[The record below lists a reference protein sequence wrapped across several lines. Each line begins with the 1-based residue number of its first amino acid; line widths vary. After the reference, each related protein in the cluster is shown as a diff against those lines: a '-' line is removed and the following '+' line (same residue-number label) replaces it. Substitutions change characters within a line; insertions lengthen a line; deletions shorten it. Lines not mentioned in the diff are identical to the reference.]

1 MAHGHAPKRAHRGQH
16 ATWCTAAYNASVGH
30 TSHRMDRACDVHYGA
45 AGSPVCSAKRAPWH
59 IPRCR
64 CRPPAAASRSAR
76 CAGPTHRARCT
87 GRTCWGSCLPRD
99 TQHAGRRECHD
110 TYVLEGASVRP
121 VRVPRCACVHGRV
134 RVVPFLGSTVQ
145 TVPANC
151 ASTCSRAAWQYTIL
165 GSTLS
170 THDLVPTLSTLRVA
184 STWQC
189 VPT

>member
-1 MAHGHAPKRAHRGQH
+1 VLDRHIAHVARVVLVGVLACH
-16 ATWCTAAYNASVGH
+16 ATPSV
-30 TSHRMDRACDVHYGA
+30 
-45 AGSPVCSAKRAPWH
+45 
-59 IPRCR
+59 
-64 CRPPAAASRSAR
+64 
-76 CAGPTHRARCT
+76 
-87 GRTCWGSCLPRD
+87 
-99 TQHAGRRECHD
+99 HAGRRECHD
-110 TYVLEGASVRP
+110 AYVPEGASVRP
-121 VRVPRCACVHGRV
+121 VRVLRCACVHGRV

-151 ASTCSRAAWQYTIL
+151 ASTCSRAARQYTIL